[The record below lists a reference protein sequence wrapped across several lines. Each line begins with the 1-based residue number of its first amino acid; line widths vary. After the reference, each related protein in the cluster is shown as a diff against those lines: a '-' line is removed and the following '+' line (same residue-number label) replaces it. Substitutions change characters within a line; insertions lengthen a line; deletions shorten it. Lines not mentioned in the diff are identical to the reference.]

1 MTPMGFFNG
10 DEHSESRK
18 WSEKKID
25 ATIVRC
31 HIATVAFT
39 IPFFSLY
46 RSLVHLHLFSPFA
59 VRQNSKH
66 HTNEL
71 DNIKRKSTQTK
82 NDKKKIEMKK
92 RKN

>member
-39 IPFFSLY
+39 IPFFFFISFACSSSSFFTV
-46 RSLVHLHLFSPFA
+46 RSPAKFKASYQWT
-59 VRQNSKH
+59 RQHKKKEY
-66 HTNEL
+66 T
-71 DNIKRKSTQTK
+71 
-82 NDKKKIEMKK
+82 DKK
-92 RKN
+92 R